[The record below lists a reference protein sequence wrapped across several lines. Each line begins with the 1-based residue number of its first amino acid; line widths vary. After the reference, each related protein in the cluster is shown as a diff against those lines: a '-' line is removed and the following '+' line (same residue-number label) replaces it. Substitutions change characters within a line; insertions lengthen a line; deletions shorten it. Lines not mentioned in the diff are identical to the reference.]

1 MNYTSFAKDIM
12 LTFLQDAFSQPDFYE
27 DPNFVV
33 GSLEDLDNFREFQ
46 DPNDADTEN
55 KLINNFLW
63 SENQE
68 DTQIFIADSWTENM
82 ERTEPRPA
90 LIVTRG
96 DVRWMNSS
104 IDQFQ
109 QQSFA
114 TGARTYMDLIA
125 GDITINCFSRNGLQS
140 ELLSTIVFSAVQFF
154 AKDIRER
161 TRLFEVNTVTIGRES
176 LVQSDSKEDLFVV
189 PVGIG
194 LYWHDRWRSIKLN
207 PDVIKKIDFDLKAKS
222 VKQSGSVCPVR
233 TLD

>member
-1 MNYTSFAKDIM
+1 MNYTSFAKDII
-12 LTFLQDAFSQPDFYE
+12 LTFLQDAFSQTDFYE

-33 GSLEDLDNFREFQ
+33 GSLEDLDNFREFE
-46 DPNDADTEN
+46 DPNDAGTEN

-68 DTQIFIADSWTENM
+68 DTKIFIADSWTENM

-96 DVRWMNSS
+96 DIRWMSTG

-154 AKDIRER
+154 AKDLRER

-207 PDVIKKIDFDLKAKS
+207 PDVIKKIDFDLKAGS